1 MYQNNVADVLTYQ
14 ETIDS
19 KLSKR
24 LYFLTVNNGKEVK
37 VLKVIVQ

>member
-19 KLSKR
+19 KLPAG
-24 LYFLTVNNGKEVK
+24 LYLLSVADGREVQVKK
-37 VLKVIVQ
+37 VVVQ